1 MRASGKNTDVDWKR
15 LNEIFTAASELT
27 ASQQPAFLAEA
38 CGTDRALLARANQ
51 LISAAGKIQKN
62 AFLSDDA
69 FGVGARAIASEIDSV
84 DHNGK
89 YIGHYKLV
97 SEIARGGMGIVY
109 LADRDDFQ
117 HRVALKLI
125 RSGVDSAE
133 INRRFRIERD
143 VLASLNHPN
152 IARLLDGG
160 TTDDGMPFLAME
172 YVEGKRIDKYCSEQ
186 NLGIREILV
195 LFRKVCS
202 AVEYAHR
209 NLTVHRD
216 IKPSNILVTDSG
228 EPKLLDFG
236 IAKIL
241 ESDRTLTDDTAT
253 GARLLTPEYASPE
266 QIIGDKISTASDV
279 YSLGVLLYELLTS
292 RRPFDLR
299 DRNALEMIEAVC
311 HTDPPAPSSWREAD
325 TGAESLTYQDS
336 RETPVSARQF
346 AFSALRGD
354 IDNIVLTAL
363 RKDPNG
369 RYTSVE
375 QFSEDIRRYLD
386 GLPVIARAA
395 TLRYRAGK
403 FVRRHRAPVAF
414 AAIAVIGLI
423 VGTGTATWQAVVARN
438 ERARAEQR
446 FNEVRD
452 LANTLISG
460 WDTDLQDEPITPA
473 IRGRLADL
481 SSEYLEALSRES
493 SDPELLKETV
503 KAQIALG
510 QNYAYFLIDREKARQ
525 SLLKAEQLARR
536 LAANDPNDPAV
547 NALLALSLAK
557 YNEFFGIEDP
567 VRSES
572 NLLEQIAIREASP
585 GIAAGDS
592 AELRDLALTHE
603 SCGGGLRRLGRV
615 DEAKSH
621 FLIADEIHARR
632 ISLFETGEP
641 SAERMARLASSL
653 SYRANNLTFN
663 LKQGIAGLELAERAA
678 HAANEAL
685 ELDPAN
691 RDAIFTAISVSH
703 ELGLVAKEA
712 GEFDRAI
719 AAFQDSIRAIRT
731 YHPNTVDGYMKR
743 KEYDSLLEIA
753 YSQFYSGRKA
763 EALSSLDE
771 CFRIRNEYTALD
783 INQTSVKQFTSH
795 AFLFERGARLL
806 WSMGEFAASNKAFE
820 EAEKYLEKAVADKR
834 SSHSGALQLAHVFLV
849 RGDLNSGI
857 SGCYYM
863 PFEPWNAEDRCLAT
877 SVESDRKR
885 LTRSIEYYRRSN
897 EVIGPFAS
905 SNQATYV
912 DTQILRA
919 AGERLLLVQ
928 RLL

>member
-1 MRASGKNTDVDWKR
+1 MQKNGEKTEVDWTR
-15 LNEIFTAASELT
+15 LNEIFTAAAELT
-27 ASQQPAFLAEA
+27 ATQQSAFLTDA
-38 CGTDRALLARANQ
+38 CGTDRALLSRANE
-51 LISAAGKIQKN
+51 LLDAAGKIEDR

-69 FGVGARAIASEIDSV
+69 FVVGARAIASEMGFADLK
-84 DHNGK
+84 GK
-89 YIGHYKLV
+89 CIGHYRLV
-97 SEIARGGMGIVY
+97 SEIARGGMGVVY

-125 RSGVDSAE
+125 RSGVDSSE

-172 YVEGKRIDKYCSEQ
+172 YVEGKRIDRYCSEH
-186 NLGIREILV
+186 NLGIDEILS

-202 AVEYAHR
+202 AIEYAHR

-216 IKPSNILVTDSG
+216 IKPSNILVTDEG

-241 ESDRTLTDDTAT
+241 ESDRTPNDDTAT

-266 QIIGDKISTASDV
+266 QIIGEKISTASDV
-279 YSLGVLLYELLTS
+279 YSLGVLLYELLTG
-292 RRPFDLR
+292 RRPFNLK

-311 HTDPPAPSSWREAD
+311 NTDPPAPSSCRDVEFGVGTLTD
-325 TGAESLTYQDS
+325 RGSPETSGTGRVFTSSE
-336 RETPVSARQF
+336 
-346 AFSALRGD
+346 LRGD

-363 RKDPNG
+363 RKDPNA
-369 RYTSVE
+369 RYSSVE

-414 AAIAVIGLI
+414 AAVAVIGLI

-438 ERARAEQR
+438 ESARAEQR

-481 SSEYLEALSRES
+481 SSEYLEALSKES
-493 SDPELLKETV
+493 DDPELLKETV

-525 SLLKAEQLARR
+525 SILKAEQIARR
-536 LAANDPNDPAV
+536 LAASDPNDPAV
-547 NALLALSLAK
+547 NSLLALSLAK

-572 NLLEQIAIREASP
+572 NLIEQIAIREASP
-585 GIAAGDS
+585 GIAVSDP

-603 SCGGGLRRLGRV
+603 SFGGGLRRMGRV
-615 DEAKSH
+615 DEAKQH
-621 FLIADEIHARR
+621 FLISDEIHARR
-632 ISLFETGEP
+632 ISLFEGGEP
-641 SAERMARLASSL
+641 TADRLARLASAL
-653 SYRANNLTFN
+653 SYRAGNLTFN
-663 LKQGIAGLELAERAA
+663 LKQGTDGLEYAERSAR
-678 HAANEAL
+678 AANDAL
-685 ELDPAN
+685 ALDPAH
-691 RDAIFTAISVSH
+691 RDAIFAAITCSH

-712 GEFDRAI
+712 KEFDRAI
-719 AAFQDSIRAIRT
+719 EAFQDSISKVRT

-753 YSQFYSGRKA
+753 DSQFSSGRKA
-763 EALSSLDE
+763 EALASLDE
-771 CFRIRNEYTALD
+771 CFRVRRDYTALD
-783 INQTSVKQFTSH
+783 INRISVKQFTSH
-795 AFLFERGARLL
+795 AYLFETGGRLL
-806 WSMGEFAASNKAFE
+806 WRMGEIA
-820 EAEKYLEKAVADKR
+820 EAERAFAEAERFLEKAVADKR
-834 SSHSGALQLAHVFLV
+834 SSHAAAAQLANMLLI

-857 SGCYYM
+857 STCYRASFESWNTDGGCIAASAGS
-863 PFEPWNAEDRCLAT
+863 NR
-877 SVESDRKR
+877 
-885 LTRSIEYYRRSN
+885 RSLIRSTEYYKRSN
-897 EVIGPFAS
+897 EMISPFAVS
-905 SNQATYV
+905 AQATYI
-912 DTQILRA
+912 DTQLQRA
-919 AGERLLLVQ
+919 ASGRLALVQ
-928 RLL
+928 NRL